1 MVFTAKKYEIKRG
14 GKKSQ
19 KFKIDIIKDGA
30 KHFFITKKV
39 SKYLP
44 DEDKLK
50 LVVLRKYYMK
60 KNIFT

>member
-1 MVFTAKKYEIKRG
+1 LVFTAKKYEIKRG

-19 KFKIDIIKDGA
+19 KFIIDIIKDGA

-44 DEDKLK
+44 DEDKSKVGLE
-50 LVVLRKYYMK
+50 KYYMK
-60 KNIFT
+60 KKIFT